1 MYHKGAWVLHMLRGI
16 MGDETFFAFLHAY
29 ADSEY
34 KYNGLTTEEF
44 ITFCE
49 NFTGLD
55 LDEFFSDWVY
65 NIMYPV
71 YAKTYY
77 VEPDLSDGNYW
88 ICFYLRQ
95 AQTYGPDVFEMPVE
109 LRFFDNNQ
117 VMLDTTVYNNARVQ
131 AITFKTSTV
140 PDSILVDPDDWILHE
155 GFKMPWGYHLLSLPL
170 DTADQY
176 SGYLDTILCRGGS
189 GHNTFQIIDGNLPS
203 GLSLDSQSGII
214 SGGPGES
221 GDFVFTVEVDDN
233 LSSYND
239 ELEYNLH
246 VRSGGIG
253 WPGDANGDDQIDI
266 LDIVFLINFKYK
278 EGPAPAV
285 PIKADANND
294 CSIDILD
301 VVYLINYKYKGGPFP
316 ILGCAAL

>member
-1 MYHKGAWVLHMLRGI
+1 M
-16 MGDETFFAFLHAY
+16 
-29 ADSEY
+29 
-34 KYNGLTTEEF
+34 
-44 ITFCE
+44 
-49 NFTGLD
+49 
-55 LDEFFSDWVY
+55 
-65 NIMYPV
+65 
-71 YAKTYY
+71 
-77 VEPDLSDGNYW
+77 
-88 ICFYLRQ
+88 
-95 AQTYGPDVFEMPVE
+95 
-109 LRFFDNNQ
+109 
-117 VMLDTTVYNNARVQ
+117 
-131 AITFKTSTV
+131 
-140 PDSILVDPDDWILHE
+140 
-155 GFKMPWGYHLLSLPL
+155 
-170 DTADQY
+170 
-176 SGYLDTILCRGGS
+176 
-189 GHNTFQIIDGNLPS
+189 
-203 GLSLDSQSGII
+203 SLDSQSGII